1 MSRLRAI
8 LALLTVLAALL
19 SPTTVYA
26 QDPPIG
32 EISIGEG
39 SLSGNAEEAG
49 SSPGSETP
57 GETGNP
63 GGEETTEIN
72 EPGGTELSETGG
84 SSNPTLP
91 FEVAGTIGVS
101 QNAINALGPAP
112 QCAEGEFLTVEM
124 QGETPTAWVCRVIEP
139 NSPVVLIIV
148 NPSPSEPC
156 APELLGAGNAAF
168 NCPGDSVNGFSWG
181 WALNVYAIVPPHVV
195 ERQPFP
201 RGLVT
206 LPNTFMLRVEPAFA
220 LQGGP
225 NGPGGEGGFW
235 SNTVGT
241 REQPIHGGEFG
252 VIDGIANYRLGLR
265 WRRVYAQSS
274 FGPVEPTCWF
284 FDERSWN
291 LGQDYGY
298 GSIENTSCNTW
309 PAAQLAYHTYETSS
323 YDLLANGPR
332 ADLAAG
338 TVPSWDLQSYQ
349 VKVPTF
355 WQGEWAAEWEVAREA
370 PCPADGQVGER
381 PAPPDPD
388 PTDEVIPT
396 PEPVCVAW
404 QKERRDWAAIDL
416 RRYGYPKPW
425 YVSYKVTECGFF
437 GGREWCQEIEEGT
450 VPTPIIESQPVIVE

>member
-1 MSRLRAI
+1 MVVRRHRVGKANRRRVSRLRAI

-49 SSPGSETP
+49 SSPESETP

-63 GGEETTEIN
+63 GSEEITEIN
-72 EPGGTELSETGG
+72 EPGGTQMSETGG

-91 FEVAGTIGVS
+91 
-101 QNAINALGPAP
+101 
-112 QCAEGEFLTVEM
+112 
-124 QGETPTAWVCRVIEP
+124 WVCRVIEP

-168 NCPGDSVNGFSWG
+168 NCPGDNVNGFSWG

-206 LPNTFMLRVEPAFA
+206 LPNTFMLRVEPAFS

-235 SNTVGT
+235 SNTVST

-252 VIDGIANYRLGLR
+252 VIGGIANYRLGLR

-309 PAAQLAYHTYETSS
+309 PAAMAL
-323 YDLLANGPR
+323 P
-332 ADLAAG
+332 
-338 TVPSWDLQSYQ
+338 
-349 VKVPTF
+349 
-355 WQGEWAAEWEVAREA
+355 
-370 PCPADGQVGER
+370 
-381 PAPPDPD
+381 
-388 PTDEVIPT
+388 
-396 PEPVCVAW
+396 
-404 QKERRDWAAIDL
+404 
-416 RRYGYPKPW
+416 
-425 YVSYKVTECGFF
+425 
-437 GGREWCQEIEEGT
+437 
-450 VPTPIIESQPVIVE
+450 